1 MAGKPIIIPIGVDT
15 KGLQRGLTG
24 ARGQL
29 ARFGKIAAFA
39 AGAAAFGG
47 LVKTIDIGVKK
58 FVEQD
63 KAIRQTNARLE
74 STGGI
79 ANVTAEGIVAL
90 SDAIANKT
98 GIDDDAIHA
107 MGNMLLTFTNIRN
120 EVGRN
125 NDIFDQAVQITT
137 DLSVAFEKDL
147 QTSAIMVGKALNDPV
162 KGVTALGRAGVQF
175 TEQQKEQIKTLVES
189 GRTLD
194 AQKMI
199 LRELETQVGGSAE
212 AFGETLPGQLSK
224 ARQAFDEV
232 ALEIANKLVPRFID
246 GVNAVRRFLGEFKAA
261 PTLRAKLEFV
271 IGKFADL
278 TWRGVSSIYE
288 WWNRETRRVE
298 LPARVVLTA
307 PGGRQQVEQLIDSL
321 APAARAAGRR
331 TGRAAAEGFLAGST
345 EGLVSRLRSSYTK
358 ALLFMLDPINSTGRF
373 LGENLIQPFISGFIE
388 GFLPRM
394 TEALRNAL
402 RQAFN
407 NALDAVQG
415 GISGSVGRL
424 VNVIPGR
431 IAKSAPL
438 IKKVLTRAMREAV
451 QSARRELDG
460 LGDSIT
466 GFLNR
471 LVGETSPEAKRLAE
485 IRKQQ
490 KQETRIREEQE
501 LRRRISEAE
510 TDEERIAAQRDL
522 DDWLLEQEAERLEES
537 IEQQQQAN
545 ERAIDDLVESFNR
558 GELSAEQF
566 SAALGD
572 IIGADR
578 GAELGIGFAGAFGRA
593 IEDLIASVRDIF
605 GVVGT
610 GVPIAGGGGP
620 GPVTA
625 AAEQAYKDA
634 LEDWKKRRDSR
645 RKQATDFRKR
655 EASDGGEKI
664 TAKEKKEIEEIMAA
678 WNRRNP
684 RPQRAAYG
692 LALGGIL
699 KKTVFAAGEMGPE
712 AVIPLQSQGAW
723 NMLRDAAMAS
733 GGNARGGGDIY
744 LTVNAGLGTNPD
756 ELSRVIV
763 DSIKRYERRNGV
775 VFSGPLVTATG
786 NAQGQVST
794 ASGATDFNFVRL
806 GRRG

>member
-1 MAGKPIIIPIGVDT
+1 MAIIVPIGVDT

-47 LVKTIDIGVKK
+47 LIKTLDVGVKK
-58 FVEQD
+58 FKEEQN
-63 KAIRQTNARLE
+63 AIAQTNAVLE
-74 STGGI
+74 STGNV
-79 ANVTAEGIVAL
+79 ANVTMKGIMDLA
-90 SDAIANKT
+90 DAISNKS
-98 GIDDDAIHA
+98 GIDDEAIHS
-107 MGNMLLTFTNIRN
+107 GQNLLLTFTKIRN
-120 EVGRN
+120 EVGEG
-125 NDIFDQAVQITT
+125 NDIFDQTT
-137 DLSVAFEKDL
+137 VLMADVATAMGMDMK
-147 QTSAIMVGKALNDPV
+147 QAAIQLGKALNDPIR
-162 KGVTALGRAGVQF
+162 GVGQLRRVGISF
-175 TEQQKEQIKTLVES
+175 TESQREQIKTLVEN
-189 GRTLD
+189 GKLME
-194 AQKMI
+194 AQKRI
-199 LRELETQVGGSAE
+199 LRELEIQFGGSAE
-212 AFGETLPGQLSK
+212 AAGTTLDGQLSIL
-224 ARQAFDEV
+224 RQTFEEMAKQLVMKFV
-232 ALEIANKLVPRFID
+232 PAVSAALDALTGFI
-246 GVNAVRRFLGEFKAA
+246 GEFTAQ
-261 PTLRAKLEFV
+261 PTLTAKVKFV
-271 IGKFADL
+271 IGSFANL
-278 TWRGVSSIYE
+278 IWRGASTIYA
-288 WWNRETRRVE
+288 WWNREAGTVE
-298 LPARVVLTA
+298 LPARVVLIA
-307 PGGRQQVEQLIDSL
+307 PGGRQQVERLIDSL
-321 APAARAAGRR
+321 APAARAAGVR

-345 EGLVSRLRSSYTK
+345 EGLASRLRSSYTK

-424 VNVIPGR
+424 VGVIPGR
-431 IAKSAPL
+431 IVKSAPL

-485 IRKQQ
+485 IRKKQ
-490 KQETRIREEQE
+490 KEETRIREEQE

-605 GVVGT
+605 GIVGT

-692 LALGGIL
+692 LAFGGIL

-763 DSIKRYERRNGV
+763 DSIKRYERRNGQ
-775 VFSGPLVTATG
+775 VFSGPLVPATA
-786 NAQGQVST
+786 T
-794 ASGATDFNFVRL
+794 ASGVTSTLSGASDFNRL
-806 GRRG
+806 VQARRG